1 MTGISHIVY
10 DPPVSS
16 LPYLVVMFLP
26 DGMVDV
32 ESFKDGRDAHAF
44 AIRMARAARQRSGE
58 KEFEEPD

>member
-32 ESFKDGRDAHAF
+32 ESFKDGRDANAF